1 MVIRARYVAAKI
13 VVGFSC
19 LASSLQLICRG
30 DRQEGHVIQSMTGF
44 ASASGSHETFVWIWD
59 IRSVNAKGRDL
70 RLRVPDWI
78 EGLEAQVRSLITPL
92 VSRGAVSLSLRI
104 TREDAAIALVLN
116 QPQLTN
122 VLTAM
127 ETIETQAMDIGL
139 ALSPSNACD
148 ILALRGVLEG
158 ATELDDTGALKRA
171 VLGSLPPVL
180 DSLVLM
186 RASEGRAL
194 YDIITKQI
202 EAIAGLTAAAAT
214 HAETQKKQMAQTL
227 QRNIE
232 KALGGG
238 WDLDEQRLAQ
248 EIATLVVKSDITE
261 EIDRLGAHV
270 SAAHALLE
278 QSGPVGRKLDFL
290 TQEFNREANTLCSKS
305 HSVELTRVGL
315 ELKTIIDQI
324 REQVQNVE

>member
-1 MVIRARYVAAKI
+1 M
-13 VVGFSC
+13 
-19 LASSLQLICRG
+19 
-30 DRQEGHVIQSMTGF
+30 IQSMTGF

-92 VSRGAVSLSLRI
+92 VSRGAVSLSLRV
-104 TREDAAIALVLN
+104 TREDAASALVLN
-116 QPQLTN
+116 QPRLTN
-122 VLTAM
+122 VLKAM

-139 ALSPSNACD
+139 ALSPSNACN

-180 DSLVLM
+180 DSLVVM

-214 HAETQKKQMAQTL
+214 HAETQKKQMALTL
-227 QRNIE
+227 QRNIK
-232 KALGGG
+232 KALCGG

-290 TQEFNREANTLCSKS
+290 TQELNREANTLCSKS